1 MGIRH
6 AHLRTG
12 RNFDGRVFQ
21 RIKIAG
27 AVEIFPDEQARVAL
41 DSDRAVERFR
51 LRKQNGRHLG
61 IVFYLP
67 SHQVINS

>member
-12 RNFDGRVFQ
+12 RNFDGRVLQ

-27 AVEIFPDEQARVAL
+27 AVEIFPDKQARVAL

-51 LRKQNGRHLG
+51 LRKQNGRNFG
-61 IVFYLP
+61 
-67 SHQVINS
+67 QVMILNKEKSVRK